1 MLMAFPAV
9 AVLGGKGPA
18 AESALPEH
26 MYVVAPLDRIRASSC
41 RTDEI
46 VDVIREATADKL
58 LR

>member
-1 MLMAFPAV
+1 MAFLAV

-41 RTDEI
+41 RTGEI